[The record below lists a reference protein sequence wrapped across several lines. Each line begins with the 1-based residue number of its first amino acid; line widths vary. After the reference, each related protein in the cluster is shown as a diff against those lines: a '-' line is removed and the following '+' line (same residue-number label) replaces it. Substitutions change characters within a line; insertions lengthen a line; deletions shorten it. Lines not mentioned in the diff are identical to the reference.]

1 LQTVQVTHQAT
12 SNQRNNSIPKAG
24 TQWGAKLSSNKF
36 EKKGLLATFV
46 QFLRGVTHPIN
57 NCKKYMLATL
67 RSASSLL
74 LPILAFFFLT
84 LTSIRAQTDST
95 SSEVAIDTSTV
106 ETATSEGGISDEAV
120 LAEGESLFNANC
132 RVCHAVDQKLV
143 GPALAGVYDRRDMDW
158 IKSFIKNSQAVIA
171 SGDDYAV
178 SLYEEYNQTVMPSF
192 NFSDAEIE
200 SIVAYIRVE
209 AEKEPEVAAGDGDQ
223 AAVATQAAQEPSTF
237 LTVIVVGLVIVL
249 ILILVV
255 LFLILNFLT
264 KFLQKREDLD
274 EGDKELIDQKF
285 KLGTLVRQP
294 AFVGIVAFVF
304 GIFVLKTVID
314 GLYQVGIQQGYAP
327 TQPIAFSHKLHAG
340 QYEIDCNY
348 CHTGVRKSKSA
359 NIPSAN
365 ICMNCHGQIKTES
378 PEIQKIYAAI
388 ENDRPIEWV
397 RVHNLP
403 DLAYFNHAQHV
414 AVGGQECQTCHGE
427 IQEMEVVAQY
437 APLTMGWCINC
448 HKETNVNTKGNAYYD
463 NLVELHSQHSKAPLK
478 VEDIGGLECAKCH
491 Y

>member
-1 LQTVQVTHQAT
+1 M
-12 SNQRNNSIPKAG
+12 
-24 TQWGAKLSSNKF
+24 F
-36 EKKGLLATFV
+36 
-46 QFLRGVTHPIN
+46 
-57 NCKKYMLATL
+57 ATL
-67 RSASSLL
+67 RPVGCHL
-74 LPILAFFFLT
+74 LPILVFFFLS
-84 LTSIRAQTDST
+84 LTSVRAQSDST
-95 SSEVAIDTSTV
+95 GTEVASDTSTV
-106 ETATSEGGISDEAV
+106 ETATSQGGISDEAV
-120 LAEGESLFNANC
+120 IAEGESLFNANC
-132 RVCHAVDQKLV
+132 RVCHAVDQQLV

-158 IKSFIKNSQAVIA
+158 IKSFVKNSQAVIA

-178 SLYEEYNQTVMPSF
+178 SLYEDYNQTAMPSF
-192 NFSDAEIE
+192 NFSDTEVE
-200 SIVAYIRVE
+200 SIIAYVRAE
-209 AEKEPEVAAGDGDQ
+209 AEKEPEVTAAAGDTPGVSSQ
-223 AAVATQAAQEPSTF
+223 ATEGPSNF
-237 LTVIVVGLVIVL
+237 LTVIIVGLVIVL
-249 ILILVV
+249 ALILVV
-255 LFLILNFLT
+255 LFLIINFLT
-264 KFLQKREDLD
+264 KFLEKREGLD
-274 EGDKELIDQKF
+274 SADREIIAQKF
-285 KLGTLVRQP
+285 SLGKLVKKP

-304 GIFVLKTVID
+304 GIFVLKSVID

-327 TQPIAFSHKLHAG
+327 KQPIAFSHKLHAG

-365 ICMNCHGQIKTES
+365 ICMNCHGQILTES

-388 ENDRPIEWV
+388 ENDQPIEWV

-427 IQEMEVVAQY
+427 IQEMEVVEQY

-463 NLVELHSQHSKAPLK
+463 NLVELHAQHSKEPLK

>member
-1 LQTVQVTHQAT
+1 M
-12 SNQRNNSIPKAG
+12 
-24 TQWGAKLSSNKF
+24 F
-36 EKKGLLATFV
+36 
-46 QFLRGVTHPIN
+46 
-57 NCKKYMLATL
+57 ATL
-67 RSASSLL
+67 RSVSLLSTLLVSSLL
-74 LPILAFFFLT
+74 LSF
-84 LTSIRAQTDST
+84 TSLQAQSDST
-95 SSEVAIDTSTV
+95 EVSSDNPTTEESATST
-106 ETATSEGGISDEAV
+106 GGISDEAV
-120 LAEGESLFNANC
+120 IAEGESLFKANC
-132 RVCHAVDQKLV
+132 RACHAVDQKLV

-158 IKSFIKNSQAVIA
+158 IKAFIRNSQAVIA

-178 SLYEEYNQTVMPSF
+178 ALYEEYNNTVMTSF
-192 NFSDAEIE
+192 NFSDTEIE
-200 SIVAYIRVE
+200 SIIAYVKYE
-209 AEKEPEVAAGDGDQ
+209 AENVEEVAVTAEGGE
-223 AAVATQAAQEPSTF
+223 VVGTGNQEPSDF
-237 LTVIVVGLVIVL
+237 LVVVLIGLVVVL

-255 LFLILNFLT
+255 LFLILGFLT
-264 KFLQKREDLD
+264 KFLKRREGLD
-274 EGDKELIDQKF
+274 EADQEIIAQRFDFQKF
-285 KLGTLVRQP
+285 VKNP
-294 AFVGIVAFVF
+294 AFVGVVAFVF

-314 GLYQVGIQQGYAP
+314 GLYDVGIQQGYAP
-327 TQPIAFSHKLHAG
+327 KQPIAFSHKLHAG

-365 ICMNCHGQIKTES
+365 ICMNCHGQILTES

-388 ENDRPIEWV
+388 ENNRPIEWV

-414 AVGGQECQTCHGE
+414 EVGNQECQTCHGQIE
-427 IQEMEVVAQY
+427 EMEVVEQY

-463 NLVELHSQHSKAPLK
+463 NLVELHAMHSKEPLK